1 MSGTFTVKCRPS
13 HVIGW
18 EGNGPN
24 CLLLINQSTGDL
36 DPLQSVQREF
46 EIQPETKNKIASHI
60 PSLGLN
66 MLTSKFIK
74 VYF

>member
-18 EGNGPN
+18 EGIGPN

-46 EIQPETKNKIASHI
+46 EIQPKTKKTSLHCIA
-60 PSLGLN
+60 G
-66 MLTSKFIK
+66 TKFAH
-74 VYF
+74 F